1 MSCSYSVVLLH
12 SGMNQFK
19 NDVASVVNQAA
30 DDFLGRSGVLR
41 CCTALP
47 QSNSEAH
54 VVVAYLG
61 NKSGQQD
68 EHIRNALNRAL
79 KSHFPILPI
88 VRRDDPGEIHEK
100 LPSSISQVNAINW
113 NDASARAVTTLLGML
128 GLVEKERRVFL
139 SYVRR
144 DSGLLAEQLHRLLVQ
159 SGFDVFLD
167 RFAVSPGSDFGKQID
182 EELADKAFM
191 VLLESP
197 GLAKSKW
204 VEYEIAYAL
213 RHRIGILAVTL
224 PDARQPIPSID
235 DAFRIDLRPQ
245 DFSSNQLTASA
256 GNKLIGEI
264 EFAHARA
271 IRRRREQMLGSLT
284 ERLEEL
290 GRAWT
295 PIEPWTIQ
303 ALSADSIPSI
313 YRVTPR
319 RPRPHDMYALDM
331 LRARVTSSETASAW
345 ASVVHGSGYLDER
358 KQALL
363 DWIGRA
369 TQLAVKSIDTWTQEV
384 AA

>member
-1 MSCSYSVVLLH
+1 MSCFYRVVILH
-12 SGMNQFK
+12 SELDRFK
-19 NDVASVVNQAA
+19 DDIVNAVNRAA

-47 QSNSEAH
+47 SSDEAH

-61 NKSGQQD
+61 NKAGRQNEGVRQ
-68 EHIRNALNRAL
+68 ALNRAL
-79 KSHFPILPI
+79 KLHFPILPI
-88 VRRDDPGEIHEK
+88 VRRDDPGEVHEK
-100 LPSSISQVNAINW
+100 LPSSISQLNAINW
-113 NDASARAVTTLLGML
+113 DDASARAVTTLLGML

-167 RFAVSPGSDFGKQID
+167 RFAVSPGSDFRKQID

-213 RHRIGILAVTL
+213 RHRIEILAVSL
-224 PDARQPIPSID
+224 PGACQPILSID

-245 DFSSNQLTASA
+245 DLSSGQLADSA
-256 GNKLIGEI
+256 WNKLIERI

-284 ERLEEL
+284 GKLEEL
-290 GRAWT
+290 GRTWT

-303 ALSADSIPSI
+303 VLSTDSIPSV

-331 LRARVTSSETASAW
+331 LRTRISSSEPANAS
-345 ASVVHGSGYLDER
+345 ASVVHGGGRVDER
-358 KQALL
+358 KQAVLE
-363 DWIGRA
+363 WIGRA